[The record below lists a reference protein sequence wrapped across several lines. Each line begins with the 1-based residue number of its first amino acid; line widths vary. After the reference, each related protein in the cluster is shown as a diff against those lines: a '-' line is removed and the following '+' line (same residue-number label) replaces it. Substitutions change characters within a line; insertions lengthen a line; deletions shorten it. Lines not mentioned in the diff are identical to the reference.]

1 MTAGVFGSV
10 RNPIFTAMLIAT
22 AGLVLLVPNV
32 VSVAALVVLVGAL
45 EVQVR
50 LVEEQYLRATHGAVY
65 ATHLSTIGRFVPGAG
80 LDTDRR

>member
-50 LVEEQYLRATHGAVY
+50 LVEEPYMRATHGPVY
-65 ATHLSTIGRFVPGAG
+65 ATYLSTVGRFLPGIG
-80 LDTDRR
+80 LNTDPR